1 MPLAPSK
8 WYNQDSGSFLSSHP
22 AVEKIIRLV
31 ISVKTH
37 DLTKGN
43 ISHQL
48 LSYLLPLIL
57 SNYLTLTYNAVDS
70 AIVGRYIGDLTL
82 AAVGTSNPLMTFS
95 LLFINGICL
104 GASILIGKAYGAKDK
119 EALRRQ
125 IVSGLAAGA
134 LVSLALSAVLI
145 MFARPILLL
154 LQVPVAIL
162 TEAALYVRIIMVGLF
177 FHFCYGYFS
186 TVLRAMGDS
195 QTTLFILAVSAGLNV
210 LGDYLFV
217 VVFGWGIVGAAAST
231 VLCELLSSLFCLPFL
246 ASFMG
251 KLAIKQHLA
260 VEWTIVKK
268 IFSFSMVSALQQSS
282 LQIGKLGT
290 QAIVNTLGTT
300 VIAAYSVSSRFEDYA
315 MVPLSTIA
323 YAMTTFIAQN
333 IGAGTSA
340 RVRRSIFASLSFSL
354 IYVLAFAG
362 VMYGASGRILGLFT
376 QELAIIRLGE
386 AYLLTMSWIY
396 LLCALTN
403 VMQGFFRGMG
413 ELSTTLYSSVVNIS
427 VRVASCAILAFYFS
441 VGFLSVAYAM
451 LIGWIAMT
459 CYELPKMIS
468 FLRGKEKG
476 KT

>member
-1 MPLAPSK
+1 M
-8 WYNQDSGSFLSSHP
+8 
-22 AVEKIIRLV
+22 
-31 ISVKTH
+31 KTH

-70 AIVGRYIGDLTL
+70 AIVGRYIGDLAL

-177 FHFCYGYFS
+177 SILLWLFS

-210 LGDYLFV
+210 LGDYLLLLFWL
-217 VVFGWGIVGAAAST
+217 GHRRCCRKHGPLRIALIL
-231 VLCELLSSLFCLPFL
+231 VLF
-246 ASFMG
+246 A
-251 KLAIKQHLA
+251 
-260 VEWTIVKK
+260 
-268 IFSFSMVSALQQSS
+268 FSCKF
-282 LQIGKLGT
+282 
-290 QAIVNTLGTT
+290 
-300 VIAAYSVSSRFEDYA
+300 
-315 MVPLSTIA
+315 
-323 YAMTTFIAQN
+323 
-333 IGAGTSA
+333 
-340 RVRRSIFASLSFSL
+340 
-354 IYVLAFAG
+354 
-362 VMYGASGRILGLFT
+362 YG
-376 QELAIIRLGE
+376 
-386 AYLLTMSWIY
+386 
-396 LLCALTN
+396 
-403 VMQGFFRGMG
+403 
-413 ELSTTLYSSVVNIS
+413 
-427 VRVASCAILAFYFS
+427 
-441 VGFLSVAYAM
+441 
-451 LIGWIAMT
+451 
-459 CYELPKMIS
+459 
-468 FLRGKEKG
+468 
-476 KT
+476 

>member
-70 AIVGRYIGDLTL
+70 AIVGRYIGDLAL

-162 TEAALYVRIIMVGLF
+162 TEAALYVRIMK
-177 FHFCYGYFS
+177 C
-186 TVLRAMGDS
+186 
-195 QTTLFILAVSAGLNV
+195 TLFTGH
-210 LGDYLFV
+210 
-217 VVFGWGIVGAAAST
+217 
-231 VLCELLSSLFCLPFL
+231 P
-246 ASFMG
+246 
-251 KLAIKQHLA
+251 
-260 VEWTIVKK
+260 
-268 IFSFSMVSALQQSS
+268 
-282 LQIGKLGT
+282 
-290 QAIVNTLGTT
+290 
-300 VIAAYSVSSRFEDYA
+300 
-315 MVPLSTIA
+315 
-323 YAMTTFIAQN
+323 
-333 IGAGTSA
+333 
-340 RVRRSIFASLSFSL
+340 VRRVHFA
-354 IYVLAFAG
+354 
-362 VMYGASGRILGLFT
+362 
-376 QELAIIRLGE
+376 
-386 AYLLTMSWIY
+386 
-396 LLCALTN
+396 
-403 VMQGFFRGMG
+403 
-413 ELSTTLYSSVVNIS
+413 LYD
-427 VRVASCAILAFYFS
+427 
-441 VGFLSVAYAM
+441 
-451 LIGWIAMT
+451 
-459 CYELPKMIS
+459 
-468 FLRGKEKG
+468 
-476 KT
+476 

>member
-1 MPLAPSK
+1 M
-8 WYNQDSGSFLSSHP
+8 
-22 AVEKIIRLV
+22 
-31 ISVKTH
+31 KTH

-70 AIVGRYIGDLTL
+70 AIVGRYIGDLAL

-290 QAIVNTLGTT
+290 QADCEH
-300 VIAAYSVSSRFEDYA
+300 AWYDRHC
-315 MVPLSTIA
+315 
-323 YAMTTFIAQN
+323 
-333 IGAGTSA
+333 
-340 RVRRSIFASLSFSL
+340 
-354 IYVLAFAG
+354 
-362 VMYGASGRILGLFT
+362 
-376 QELAIIRLGE
+376 RLQRQQP
-386 AYLLTMSWIY
+386 
-396 LLCALTN
+396 
-403 VMQGFFRGMG
+403 V
-413 ELSTTLYSSVVNIS
+413 
-427 VRVASCAILAFYFS
+427 
-441 VGFLSVAYAM
+441 
-451 LIGWIAMT
+451 
-459 CYELPKMIS
+459 
-468 FLRGKEKG
+468 
-476 KT
+476 

>member
-1 MPLAPSK
+1 MVV
-8 WYNQDSGSFLSSHP
+8 F
-22 AVEKIIRLV
+22 
-31 ISVKTH
+31 VKTY

-43 ISHQL
+43 IPLQL

-70 AIVGRYIGDLTL
+70 AIVGRYIGDLAL

-104 GASILIGKAYGAKDK
+104 GASILIGKAYGAKDG
-119 EALRRQ
+119 ATLRRQ
-125 IVSGLAAGA
+125 MVSGFAAGT
-134 LVSLALSAVLI
+134 LVSLGLSAVLI
-145 MFARPILLL
+145 IFARPILLL
-154 LQVPVAIL
+154 LQVPAAIL
-162 TEAALYVRIIMVGLF
+162 KDSALYVRIIMVGLF

-217 VVFGWGIVGAAAST
+217 VIFGWGIVGAAVST

-246 ASFMG
+246 VSFMG

-260 VEWTIVKK
+260 VEWPLVKK

-315 MVPLSTIA
+315 MVPLSTMA
-323 YAMTTFIAQN
+323 YAMTIFIAQN
-333 IGAGTSA
+333 IGAGKSA
-340 RVRRSIFASLSFSL
+340 RVHRSILVSLFFSF
-354 IYVLAFAG
+354 IYVIGFTG
-362 VMYGASGRILGLFT
+362 VVYGACGRILALFT
-376 QELAIIRLGE
+376 EDPAIIRLGE

-403 VMQGFFRGMG
+403 VMQGFFRGLG
-413 ELSTTLYSSVVNIS
+413 ELSTTLYSSAVNIG
-427 VRVASCAILAFYFS
+427 VRVASCAVLVFHFS

-468 FLRGKEKG
+468 LLRRKVKLS
-476 KT
+476 KDK